1 MIYSD
6 ISNSESGG
14 AEWLG
19 SLLVVIACG
28 LYATA
33 NIATE
38 FIVKNHENGRVEY
51 LCQMG
56 LWGTLWSS
64 VQLAIVERDEVKNLF
79 NSDEIS
85 LKAFGWFAC
94 FWVCLFL
101 IYSLMPIAF
110 EKTSAVF
117 VNLGEWDFEGS

>member
-19 SLLVVIACG
+19 SILVVVACG

-33 NIATE
+33 NISTE
-38 FIVKNHENGRVEY
+38 FIVKNRQNGRIEY

-64 VQLAIVERDEVKNLF
+64 TQLAIVEREELKNLF
-79 NSDEIS
+79 ESED
-85 LKAFGWFAC
+85 LPLAAFGWFGC
-94 FWVCLFL
+94 FWLSLFL

-110 EKTSAVF
+110 EKSSAVF
-117 VNLGEWDFEGS
+117 VNLG